1 MEMSITD
8 PRVALPEMERVFSR
22 RALFVKIAKGAGV
35 LAAYDRFGPKLFGET
50 AAQDTANFNQALV
63 ILSAFGQMVIPVDQ
77 DPGWATFDPAIT
89 LYTLDVYLRQ
99 VYSLG
104 NNVALNGLTQ
114 AIVAFNNIPPLI
126 SYGPTFLTMSSDAQ
140 GNYLTDILI
149 QEFENNG
156 VQDILSFA
164 GIFMLLGAK
173 QVFFQNFPH
182 HLAVPGVD
190 IQMPLGNTPKTGWDI
205 MGYAGPVQAAEESTL
220 RARAANA
227 PEYPGVDWRNPY
239 I

>member
-1 MEMSITD
+1 MSMTD
-8 PRVALPEMERVFSR
+8 PRIALPEMEKVFSR
-22 RALFVKIAKGAGV
+22 RALFVKIAKTAGV
-35 LAAYDRFGPKLFGET
+35 VAAYDRFGPKLFGET
-50 AAQDTANFNQALV
+50 AADDVANFNQSLV
-63 ILSAFGQMVIPVDQ
+63 IMSAFGKMVIPVDQ

-89 LYTLDVYLRQ
+89 KYALDVYLRQ
-99 VYSLG
+99 VYSIG
-104 NNVALNGLTQ
+104 NNVAFNGLTQ

-126 SYGPTFLTMSSDAQ
+126 GFGPKFLSMSADTQAD
-140 GNYLTDILI
+140 YLTKVLI

-156 VQDILSFA
+156 VQDILSFSA
-164 GIFMLLGAK
+164 VFMLLAAK

-182 HLAVPGVD
+182 HLAVPGLD
-190 IQMPLGNTPKTGWDI
+190 IQTPLGNTPKTGWDM
-205 MGYAGPVQAAEESTL
+205 MGFRGPVQASEESAL